1 MAVEHTCTRRMTA
14 RARRVRGAALLA
26 ALALTAACAGT
37 TTRVPVGTLEPDK
50 FLWERGTEALNAR
63 KWFTAREFFRQLVDG
78 YPQSPY
84 RQDGKLGIGDTYLGE
99 GTAEAFVL
107 AENEFREFLNFF
119 PTHPRAD
126 YAHFKLAMTHFY
138 QMHGPERDQTKTRD
152 AVRELTAFV
161 ERYPNSEL
169 APEGRARL
177 REARDRLSQ
186 SEYRVGFFYYRSK
199 WYPGALERFS
209 SVLKNDPEF
218 TNRDA
223 VYYHLAEALMK
234 IERPAEA
241 MAYYDRLITEF
252 EQSEYLENARKRLAE
267 LKAQVAAAVKKE

>member
-1 MAVEHTCTRRMTA
+1 MAVEHTCTRRITP
-14 RARRVRGAALLA
+14 RPRRLPCVALLA
-26 ALALTAACAGT
+26 ALALTAACAGSS
-37 TTRVPVGTLEPDK
+37 TRVPVGTLEPDK
-50 FLWERGTEALNAR
+50 FLWEKGTEALNAR

-99 GTAEAFVL
+99 GSAEAFVL

-126 YAHFKLAMTHFY
+126 YAHYKLAMTHFY
-138 QMHGPERDQTKTRD
+138 QMHGPERDQSKTRD
-152 AVRELTAFV
+152 AVRELTAFL

-177 REARDRLSQ
+177 REARDRLSE
-186 SEYRVGFFYYRSK
+186 SEYRVGFYYYRSK
-199 WYPGALERFS
+199 WYPGALERFA

-223 VYYHLAEALMK
+223 VYYHMGETLLK

-241 MAYYDRLITEF
+241 LAYYDRLVNEF
-252 EQSEYLENARKRLAE
+252 EQSEYLENAQKRVAE
-267 LKAQVAAAVKKE
+267 LKQQMAEAIRK